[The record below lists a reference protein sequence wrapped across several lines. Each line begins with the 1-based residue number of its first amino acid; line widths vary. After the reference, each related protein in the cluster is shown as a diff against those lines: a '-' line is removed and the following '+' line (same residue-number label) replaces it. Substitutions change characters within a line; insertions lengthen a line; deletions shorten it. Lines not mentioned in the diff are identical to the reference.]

1 MFISVK
7 CGHPKSSEVWALRVK
22 FPVFSNSLVARGF
35 HCLAC
40 RQADWLPKE
49 QLASVAPYMGSGA
62 SLAHM
67 ISIWTMKDKE
77 EEKDKQKDEEEEHKN
92 NKKKKK
98 NRTIT
103 YEQELEN
110 HLGGVGG

>member
-1 MFISVK
+1 M
-7 CGHPKSSEVWALRVK
+7 
-22 FPVFSNSLVARGF
+22 ARGF